1 MKSSETGDAESG
13 ISRRRLAAQRNP
25 RADYA
30 TRRAEIV
37 LAAAEVF
44 REKGYQAATLNDIAE
59 RLGTDRASLY
69 YYVADKEEL
78 FHETIKGVL
87 DSNLEKAEQVY
98 GDELGPVEKLTALV
112 NIVLTSYEA
121 GYPHMFVYIQEDM
134 AQVLT
139 SESSWATEMVG
150 KTRRME
156 RIFQSVI
163 EDAIDNGEF
172 REDISPRLAA
182 YALFGMLNWT
192 HRWFTPGKRF
202 KAAELAEAFSSIF
215 TNGMSQRG

>member
-1 MKSSETGDAESG
+1 MKSSEAGGSESG
-13 ISRRRLAAQRNP
+13 ISRRRHAAQRRP

-30 TRRAEIV
+30 ARRAEIV
-37 LAAAEVF
+37 QAAAEVF

-78 FHETIKGVL
+78 FHETIQGVL
-87 DSNLEKAEQVY
+87 DSNLERAEEVY
-98 GDELGPVEKLTALV
+98 ASELDPVSKLRSLV
-112 NIVLTSYEA
+112 GTVLASYEA
-121 GYPHMFVYIQEDM
+121 NYPHMFVYIQEDM
-134 AQVLT
+134 AQVAA
-139 SESSWATEMVG
+139 SQASWAGEMVR
-150 KTRRME
+150 KTRRLE

-163 EDAIDNGEF
+163 DDAVDDGQF
-172 REDISPRLAA
+172 RDDVSSRLAA
-182 YALFGMLNWT
+182 YALYGMLNWT